1 MIQMISAL
9 LAGAFLLSSCG
20 KRQQRTDGLDLKAT
34 NVMCVHNY
42 AANTETISIYF
53 DTAIKSVPKIQHI
66 PNVSMS
72 SANETIANLGMCSE
86 VLVNNGS
93 SY

>member
-20 KRQQRTDGLDLKAT
+20 KSQQRTDALDLEAT
-34 NVMCVHNY
+34 HVMCVHNY
-42 AANTETISIYF
+42 DASTETISIYF

-66 PNVSMS
+66 NNVSMAG
-72 SANETIANLGMCSE
+72 ANESIANLGMCSDS
-86 VLVNNGS
+86 LK
-93 SY
+93 